1 MLSDIT
7 VRVFAVLRLPA
18 NNDILLQFPYTKL
31 TCVRI
36 LPLVNVLVL
45 LGDELLAVILADVN
59 TNLYLP
65 TQRAN
70 FSSLATDWYKKCC
83 RKAARKRSKTGLK
96 VATVAQLQLYWRGL
110 KTWFFQILN
119 DCRLKS
125 FKLFLFAGPRFDRVP
140 F

>member
-1 MLSDIT
+1 MPNIAKGHFPLGK
-7 VRVFAVLRLPA
+7 RLLAEFAGQNSAGNFEALPA

-65 TQRAN
+65 TPE
-70 FSSLATDWYKKCC
+70 
-83 RKAARKRSKTGLK
+83 SK
-96 VATVAQLQLYWRGL
+96 LQLIGY
-110 KTWFFQILN
+110 
-119 DCRLKS
+119 
-125 FKLFLFAGPRFDRVP
+125 
-140 F
+140 

>member
-65 TQRAN
+65 TPE
-70 FSSLATDWYKKCC
+70 
-83 RKAARKRSKTGLK
+83 SK
-96 VATVAQLQLYWRGL
+96 LQLIGY
-110 KTWFFQILN
+110 
-119 DCRLKS
+119 
-125 FKLFLFAGPRFDRVP
+125 
-140 F
+140 

>member
-1 MLSDIT
+1 MS
-7 VRVFAVLRLPA
+7 RLILKAQLTLGIQHLTSPA

-65 TQRAN
+65 TPE
-70 FSSLATDWYKKCC
+70 
-83 RKAARKRSKTGLK
+83 SK
-96 VATVAQLQLYWRGL
+96 LQLIGY
-110 KTWFFQILN
+110 
-119 DCRLKS
+119 
-125 FKLFLFAGPRFDRVP
+125 
-140 F
+140 

>member
-1 MLSDIT
+1 MTYQFLGSQLWIVLST
-7 VRVFAVLRLPA
+7 ENSTLPA

-65 TQRAN
+65 TPE
-70 FSSLATDWYKKCC
+70 
-83 RKAARKRSKTGLK
+83 SK
-96 VATVAQLQLYWRGL
+96 LQLIGY
-110 KTWFFQILN
+110 
-119 DCRLKS
+119 
-125 FKLFLFAGPRFDRVP
+125 
-140 F
+140 